1 MANAAMW
8 LRVSTD
14 HQETDNQVS
23 GIQRFSDHHGHAITR
38 TYRLAES
45 AWNGGKDG
53 GEYRAMLKQA
63 QDDAYRGEFSV
74 LIVWAL
80 DRLTRGGAEDALK
93 LIRQFRE
100 RGCII
105 VSIQETWLS
114 GNAEIQDVLVAFA
127 GWMAQQESR
136 RRSERIKAGLARR
149 KAANLPV
156 GGRKVGAKDKGKRS
170 TAGYAARY
178 RRERGG
184 S

>member
-1 MANAAMW
+1 MAKAAMW

-14 HQETDNQVS
+14 HQDTDNQVES
-23 GIQRFSDHHGHAITR
+23 IEQFSDHHGHTITR

-53 GEYRAMLKQA
+53 GEYRAAIKQA
-63 QDDAYRGEFSV
+63 LDDAYRGEFSV

-80 DRLTRGGAEDALK
+80 DRLTRGGAEEMLK
-93 LIRQFRE
+93 LIRHFRE

-114 GNAEIQDVLVAFA
+114 GSPEIQDVLVAFA
-127 GWMAQQESR
+127 GWIAQQDSA
-136 RRSERIKAGLARR
+136 RRSARIKAGLARR
-149 KAANLPV
+149 KAAGKSV
-156 GGRKVGAKDKGKRS
+156 GGRKPGATDKKKRA

-178 RRERGG
+178 QRERGP